1 MTDPRSPRF
10 AGIAALA
17 AVVCFIVAFAVFFP
31 SGAPSSGDGGDKV
44 LSFVSDHR
52 SKLLASLAF
61 NGLAALFFGVLIAGV
76 YYQLRH
82 VDGPASGWG
91 LVGLVGG
98 VASGG
103 VFLAGLAVQTALVYR
118 APTGNPALAR
128 AMLDIG
134 WVALNMSGFFLF
146 LFVAGTAL
154 GMDAARLAPRA
165 MCPIGLLVAACQL
178 AGGVTFARGNGF
190 MSPQGGFAFIAFIAF
205 AVWALLLGLV
215 LLRGTEAVRAAP
227 ATPATA

>member
-10 AGIAALA
+10 AGIAALG

-31 SGAPSSGDGGDKV
+31 SGAPSSGDPGTKV
-44 LSFVSDHR
+44 LSYVSDHR
-52 SKLLASLAF
+52 SKLLAGVAF
-61 NGLAALFFGVLIAGV
+61 NGLAALFFGALIAGI

-103 VFLAGLAVQTALVYR
+103 VFLAGIAVQAALIYR
-118 APTGNPALAR
+118 APAGDPTVAR
-128 AMLDIG
+128 AMLDIS
-134 WVALNMSGFFLF
+134 WIALNASGFFLS

-154 GMDAARLAPRA
+154 GMDSARLAPRA
-165 MCPIGLLVAACQL
+165 MCPIGIVVAACQL
-178 AGGVTFARGNGF
+178 AGAVTFARGNGF
-190 MSPQGGFAFIAFIAF
+190 MSPQGTFAVIAFAAF
-205 AVWALLLGLV
+205 AVWTLLLGVV
-215 LLRGTEAVRAAP
+215 LLRGREAVRTAP